1 MALGLMDHSDMAER
15 IWNVGWF
22 QAFLDAPE
30 EIPAQIVPLWH
41 EMMEVGNQIQPLVAK
56 LLEKYPYGGMA

>member
-1 MALGLMDHSDMAER
+1 MDHSDMAER